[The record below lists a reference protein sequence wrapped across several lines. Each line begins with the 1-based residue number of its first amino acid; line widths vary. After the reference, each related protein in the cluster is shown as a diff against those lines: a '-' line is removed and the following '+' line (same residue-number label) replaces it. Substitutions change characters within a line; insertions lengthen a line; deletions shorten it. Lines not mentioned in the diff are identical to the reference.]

1 MSLLLALTGS
11 TPTGVT
17 GTLAWTSEGE
27 TWAIASNVRVSGDI
41 AIQSGNDVWAIDS
54 TVTAG
59 TINST
64 LAWTSQNEVWVLVGN
79 VPQESTLGGVPK
91 EEEKRYAPYAPWSL
105 TKGLTPELREQI
117 RMQLLAES
125 EPVKE
130 VITAQ
135 ARTKFESMEAEEKA
149 LQAAILAAKLEYDA
163 LYMRLLSYQR
173 EQMEEEAVVM
183 TMMALM

>member
-1 MSLLLALTGS
+1 MLTLFVQIGLFQ
-11 TPTGVT
+11 G
-17 GTLAWTSEGE
+17 
-27 TWAIASNVRVSGDI
+27 AS
-41 AIQSGNDVWAIDS
+41 Q
-54 TVTAG
+54 AG
-59 TINST
+59 
-64 LAWTSQNEVWVLVGN
+64 AKPVVV
-79 VPQESTLGGVPK
+79 QEIYGGVPK

-105 TKGLTPELREQI
+105 TKGLTPQLREQI
-117 RMQLLAES
+117 RKQLQAES

-149 LQAAILAAKLEYDA
+149 LQAAIFAAQLEYDE